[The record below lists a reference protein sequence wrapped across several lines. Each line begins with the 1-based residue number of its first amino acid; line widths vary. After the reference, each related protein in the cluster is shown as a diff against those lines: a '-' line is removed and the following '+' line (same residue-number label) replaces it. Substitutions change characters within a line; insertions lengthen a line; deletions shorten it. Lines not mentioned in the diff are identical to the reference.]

1 MNRAGDRH
9 ICVVPTCR
17 DASVTEHGLRGENIP
32 TSAADNTKC
41 EDLTVLGTIEV
52 TVEMADAV
60 LMRDEEHLSMGHDPV
75 LRSHARRMCCWANLP
90 NRSTRSSKAC
100 LSH

>member
-1 MNRAGDRH
+1 MMNRAGDRH
-9 ICVVPTCR
+9 IS
-17 DASVTEHGLRGENIP
+17 SVTEHGCRGENIP

-75 LRSHARRMCCWANLP
+75 LMSHGRRICCWADLP
-90 NRSTRSSKAC
+90 NRWKSSSKHA
-100 LSH
+100 

>member
-1 MNRAGDRH
+1 MQATENRHNSSATDRGF
-9 ICVVPTCR
+9 R
-17 DASVTEHGLRGENIP
+17 AENIQV
-32 TSAADNTKC
+32 SVAGNTKR

-75 LRSHARRMCCWANLP
+75 LRSHGRRMCCWANFP
-90 NRSTRSSKAC
+90 NRWKRSSKHA
-100 LSH
+100 